1 MTCPEDEK
9 AVLLLP
15 TRLQADDKDVEKG
28 AYVKLSEGQE
38 SSSSSGQEEKEEEEV
53 KEAATSPFW
62 FWVKLALLFSFL
74 ASLAF
79 VTYKWLGPL
88 IMDKELIPI
97 IKWEIRTFT
106 HPVCGLLVFASV
118 AVFPT
123 ILLPSTPS
131 MWIAGMTFGYGY
143 GFLLII
149 SAASVGVSLPYFI
162 GHLFRHQIQGWLE
175 RYPDQAVVLRA
186 AGEGN
191 WFHQFRAVTLIRISP
206 FPYILYNYCS
216 VATRVKYCP
225 YITGSLLGMVPEIF
239 VAIYTGNLVKTLAE
253 ASSADKHGLSVTQI
267 ILNILGFLG
276 TVATTVLITKYA
288 KRQLETM
295 KKEEEALLQ

>member
-1 MTCPEDEK
+1 MTSPEDDK
-9 AVLLLP
+9 AVLEL
-15 TRLQADDKDVEKG
+15 RLRVGEKG
-28 AYVKLSEGQE
+28 PYVKLSEGLEQHGQE
-38 SSSSSGQEEKEEEEV
+38 SEPDKED
-53 KEAATSPFW
+53 EAASSYPVW
-62 FWVKLALLFSFL
+62 FWVKLALLFTFL
-74 ASLAF
+74 VALA
-79 VTYKWLGPL
+79 VVGYIWVGPL

-123 ILLPSTPS
+123 LLLPSTPS

-162 GHLFRHQIQGWLE
+162 GHLFRHKLQGWLE
-175 RYPDQAVVLRA
+175 RYPNQAVVLRA

-216 VATRVKYCP
+216 VATRVKYGP
-225 YITGSLLGMVPEIF
+225 YITGSLLGMVPEVF

-253 ASSADKHGLSVTQI
+253 ASSAEEHGLSMAQI

-276 TVATTVLITKYA
+276 TVATTILITKYA

-295 KKEEEALLQ
+295 KKEEEALLL

>member
-88 IMDKELIPI
+88 IMDK
-97 IKWEIRTFT
+97 
-106 HPVCGLLVFASV
+106 VCSLLQPNACLLVRAYPNYKMGDKDFHTSSVRSSCLCIRGCVPHYTSSLYSLHVDRWDDLWLRLRLSSHYFSCICWCLAS
-118 AVFPT
+118 
-123 ILLPSTPS
+123 LLHWT
-131 MWIAGMTFGYGY
+131 
-143 GFLLII
+143 
-149 SAASVGVSLPYFI
+149 SLPP
-162 GHLFRHQIQGWLE
+162 Q
-175 RYPDQAVVLRA
+175 
-186 AGEGN
+186 N
-191 WFHQFRAVTLIRISP
+191 S
-206 FPYILYNYCS
+206 S
-216 VATRVKYCP
+216 
-225 YITGSLLGMVPEIF
+225 
-239 VAIYTGNLVKTLAE
+239 KT
-253 ASSADKHGLSVTQI
+253 
-267 ILNILGFLG
+267 
-276 TVATTVLITKYA
+276 
-288 KRQLETM
+288 
-295 KKEEEALLQ
+295 